1 MAPQDSTYKL
11 LVQDLK
17 VLVVVGIHP
26 YEKNAAQEV
35 IINLEMEALM
45 PPSSTQDTDKNP
57 TGNKPTGNKTS
68 GIEAHTS
75 GIEAHTSGIEAHTSS
90 IEAHTSSIE
99 AHTSGIEDVV
109 CYETVIADFRST
121 IARKEPFL
129 LLEHLAQTLG
139 DQLQKYPTLKGFR
152 LRLEKPN
159 IISGAKSVGIE
170 ITHES

>member
-1 MAPQDSTYKL
+1 MASQDSTYKL

-68 GIEAHTS
+68 G
-75 GIEAHTSGIEAHTSS
+75 
-90 IEAHTSSIE
+90 IE